1 MVSAISILFTSYVC
15 FAIAYKVYGKFL
27 AKKVFDLNSH
37 NQMPSHALNDGVDY
51 VPSQKGMVFGHHFTS
66 IAGTGPIVGP
76 AIGVIWGWLPALIW
90 VVFGSILMG
99 AVHDFGVLVI
109 SLRHKGRSICDFADQ
124 FVSKKVQ
131 LIFFIIVCFALW
143 IVIAIFGLI
152 IAIVFDLFPQS
163 VIPVW
168 FEIPVAIAFGYTL
181 RRFPSKLLI
190 LSIIALLLM

>member
-1 MVSAISILFTSYVC
+1 
-15 FAIAYKVYGKFL
+15 
-27 AKKVFDLNSH
+27 
-37 NQMPSHALNDGVDY
+37 
-51 VPSQKGMVFGHHFTS
+51 
-66 IAGTGPIVGP
+66 
-76 AIGVIWGWLPALIW
+76 
-90 VVFGSILMG
+90 MG

-168 FEIPVAIAFGYTL
+168 FEIPVAIFFGYTL

-190 LSIIALLLM
+190 LSIIALLLMTFSVIFGHYFPISLPSFWVFQQQGFGPYFSYLCCDCIGFTGSNIASTQGLYKRLAAIYCNGASTIRYNYYWFYSAL